1 MASLPTI
8 SPIFSSDLI
17 EGFKADYFLGLR
29 STRITVL
36 GTLILV
42 YPFPLTR
49 PPTQYDELGFKT
61 GFLKPSYST
70 SAAEAQANKELI
82 FWYAQRLFD
91 RSPDICLLSLQAHSL
106 CVIVH
111 TIVYDGCVLCL
122 LSYPRTD
129 TVERLEEARSG
140 LGSLTFTAQ

>member
-29 STRITVL
+29 ITVIE
-36 GTLILV
+36 TLILV
-42 YPFPLTR
+42 YPFPLTK

-61 GFLKPSYST
+61 GFLKPSCST
-70 SAAEAQANKELI
+70 STAEAQANKELI

-106 CVIVH
+106 CIIV
-111 TIVYDGCVLCL
+111 VYDGCVLCL
-122 LSYPRTD
+122 LSYSRTD